1 MGMLLP
7 ISTLTVTRFRS
18 LRGLTAGPFGRV
30 NLITGKNNTGKST
43 LLEAIR
49 VLVTDG
55 APGTLFSILNYREE
69 LTASDR
75 EAPITPLDSP
85 WFSSLFSDFPD
96 LTGCGEPFTVS
107 SAAGD
112 SMPLKTVEIK
122 VGWYSEQ
129 VDDETG
135 NHRFIPVTGTDPP
148 DENEA
153 VPFLEIK
160 APHRQRRIRLDSLRS
175 MAGRRV
181 VEGMGTEGLRMPC
194 LYLDPFSG
202 RSPSHLG
209 VLWDA
214 IALTSRERQ
223 VVEALRIISPDIEA
237 VSMIGSG
244 NGNRFRTAIA
254 KSRQFRAPVSLRT
267 FGDGVNRLFG
277 IILSLVNAAG
287 GVLLVDEIEN
297 GLHHSI
303 LPDVWKIIFQMADE
317 LNVQI
322 FATSHSWDCV
332 DSFQQAANVHPQT
345 GVLARLTSLNGK
357 IIPTLFS
364 ENELR
369 IAARDQIEVR

>member
-1 MGMLLP
+1 
-7 ISTLTVTRFRS
+7 
-18 LRGLTAGPFGRV
+18 
-30 NLITGKNNTGKST
+30 
-43 LLEAIR
+43 
-49 VLVTDG
+49 
-55 APGTLFSILNYREE
+55 
-69 LTASDR
+69 
-75 EAPITPLDSP
+75 
-85 WFSSLFSDFPD
+85 
-96 LTGCGEPFTVS
+96 
-107 SAAGD
+107 
-112 SMPLKTVEIK
+112 
-122 VGWYSEQ
+122 
-129 VDDETG
+129 
-135 NHRFIPVTGTDPP
+135 
-148 DENEA
+148 
-153 VPFLEIK
+153 
-160 APHRQRRIRLDSLRS
+160 
-175 MAGRRV
+175 
-181 VEGMGTEGLRMPC
+181 RMPC

-202 RSPSHLG
+202 RSPSRLG

-214 IALTSRERQ
+214 IALTNGEKQ

-237 VSMIGSG
+237 VSMIGSE
-244 NGNRFRTAIA
+244 NGNRSRTVIA

-303 LPDVWKIIFQMADE
+303 LPEVWRVIFQMADE

-345 GVLARLTSLNGK
+345 GVLARLTALDGR